1 MKKGQKMVLKWF
13 KENHEAIEKF
23 KRNAKLQEKLW
34 AKLIKE
40 EKNNDTKMVLSR
52 NERYTLSDRCGNS

>member
-23 KRNAKLQEKLW
+23 KRNAELQAKLW
-34 AKLIKE
+34 ANIIKE
-40 EKNNDTKMVLSR
+40 ENDDTKMV
-52 NERYTLSDRCGNS
+52 

>member
-40 EKNNDTKMVLSR
+40 EKNNDTKMF
-52 NERYTLSDRCGNS
+52 

>member
-23 KRNAKLQEKLW
+23 KRNAKLQEKDW
-34 AKLIKE
+34 AKLNKE
-40 EKNNDTKMVLSR
+40 EKNGTIKK
-52 NERYTLSDRCGNS
+52 TLH